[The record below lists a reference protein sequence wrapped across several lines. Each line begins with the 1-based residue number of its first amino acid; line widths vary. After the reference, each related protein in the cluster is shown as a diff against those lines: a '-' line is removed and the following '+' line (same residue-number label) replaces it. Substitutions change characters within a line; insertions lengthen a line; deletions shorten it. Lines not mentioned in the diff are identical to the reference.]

1 MSEHSHLFKGPV
13 EQFQYLTQAV
23 VFPRVD
29 WPIIQRIF
37 ARRE

>member
-1 MSEHSHLFKGPV
+1 MSEHSHLFEGPV
-13 EQFQYLTQAV
+13 QYLTQTV